1 MAISLDINITKGSD
15 FSLRLTGKN
24 DDGSVINLSG
34 YTGRGYVKQK
44 YSNTGYLLNLNPT
57 GVVGLYQDG
66 ILDIVLRPTGTSDL
80 PVTQGLYDVELASGQ
95 SVIKV
100 AKGFANIIPE
110 VTTAD

>member
-1 MAISLDINITKGSD
+1 MAISLNINITQGSD

-95 SVIKV
+95 SVIIV